1 MSILIRN
8 VLLDGER
15 RNVLIEGNRFGS
27 LNAPGNAPAD
37 EVIDAGGFAILPA
50 FYNTHSH
57 SPMTLLRGYADDMEL
72 FTWLNDHIW
81 PFEAQMKPEDIYAGT
96 RLAILEMI
104 KSGTVFFC
112 DMYWMEQE
120 SARAAAEMGV
130 RACVSVHVIGFQPRE
145 AQLQTLARA
154 RTWKDQAE
162 GRVTMAVA
170 AHAPYTCGAELIVE
184 CHDLARELG
193 MPFVIHLAETR
204 KEFDDCVGEHGMT
217 PVQYLDSLGVLDRN
231 TVAAHVVHVTD
242 EDAKILA
249 DREVV
254 ISHNPV
260 SNMKLASGVFQADKL
275 QKAGC
280 RITLGTDGASSNNN
294 LSMIEEMKVAAL
306 LAKVSSGPLAGSAE
320 TVLGWASRNGAQA
333 FGLDAGVI
341 REGALADAI
350 LVDLANERLVPNHNL
365 LSNWVYSADSSCVDT
380 VICDGRV
387 IMRNR
392 KIPGEQQIREQAQQ
406 SAERILARLSQAKAA
421 S

>member
-1 MSILIRN
+1 MSILIRK
-8 VLLDGER
+8 VLLDGKK
-15 RNVLIEGNRFGS
+15 RNVLIEANRFKN
-27 LNAPGNAPAD
+27 LDAPEDAAAD
-37 EVIDAGGFAILPA
+37 EVIDASGFAILPA

-57 SPMTLLRGYADDMEL
+57 AAMTLLRGYADDMEL

-112 DMYWMEQE
+112 DMYWTEGE
-120 SARAAAEMGV
+120 TARAVEEMGV
-130 RACVSVHVIGFQPRE
+130 RACVSAHVIGFHPR
-145 AQLQTLARA
+145 QVQVDTLDRARA
-154 RTWKDQAE
+154 WKDRA

-170 AHAPYTCGAELIVE
+170 AHAPYTCSAELIKE
-184 CHDLARELG
+184 CHGLARELG
-193 MPFVIHLAETR
+193 MPFVTHLAETQ
-204 KEFDDCVGEHGMT
+204 KEFDDCVKEHGLT

-231 TVAAHVVHVTD
+231 TVAAHVVYVND
-242 EDAKILA
+242 EDVKILA
-249 DREVV
+249 ERGVV

-260 SNMKLASGVFQADKL
+260 SNMKLASGIFLGQAL
-275 QKAGC
+275 EQAGC

-294 LSMIEEMKVAAL
+294 LSMIEEMKVASL
-306 LAKVSSGPLAGSAE
+306 MAKASSGPLAGSAE
-320 TVLGWASRNGAQA
+320 TVLRWATRNGAEA
-333 FGLDAGVI
+333 FGLDAGEI

-350 LVDLANERLVPNHNL
+350 LVDLSNERLVPNHNL
-365 LSNWVYSADSSCVDT
+365 VSNWVYSADSSCVDT

-392 KIPGEQQIREQAQQ
+392 KVPGEEQILEEAKK
-406 SAERILARLSQAKAA
+406 SVERVLERLSQAKAA